1 METHGVPQDALPPEP
16 SSKLIIP
23 PQPGLIEKVV
33 EPTILSIPVFGM
45 VVIWIMV
52 QFRDVFRG
60 DWSDRKQI
68 AKAAA
73 KAERLDKKL
82 AVSDRKVLGVQ
93 QMFYNSVPEG
103 GHLNYLMCTEPSD
116 VIVDVEHAMHCLV
129 VCTTHNLCACLQA
142 SIATAAVFILKC
154 WEVYR
159 ICWFKDGHCESCVY
173 SYERSEEGNPVHV
186 VLLTFC
192 LQGLVERML
201 VYAARLDCSGCGW
214 IVCTTALPEVAACP
228 RLGTRGETL
237 ILRSGV
243 VSEHFSEH
251 KMGSQMC
258 VTLIIGT
265 TVPHVTFDCLT

>member
-103 GHLNYLMCTEPSD
+103 GYLDTFD
-116 VIVDVEHAMHCLV
+116 VHRA
-129 VCTTHNLCACLQA
+129 
-142 SIATAAVFILKC
+142 F
-154 WEVYR
+154 
-159 ICWFKDGHCESCVY
+159 
-173 SYERSEEGNPVHV
+173 
-186 VLLTFC
+186 
-192 LQGLVERML
+192 
-201 VYAARLDCSGCGW
+201 GCNSRRGT
-214 IVCTTALPEVAACP
+214 CDALPCSLYYTQLVCMA
-228 RLGTRGETL
+228 T
-237 ILRSGV
+237 
-243 VSEHFSEH
+243 SEHCHCRSLHSEVL
-251 KMGSQMC
+251 GSIQNLLGQGW
-258 VTLIIGT
+258 TLRKLCI
-265 TVPHVTFDCLT
+265 